1 VGRAI
6 LGEQAYALV
15 GHRSAHSSIRCN
27 SPTVVTTVSASGTL
41 SNARR
46 PHRAIHVMA
55 TMLPLPE
62 ALIVLNA
69 WGGCGDPDVTPQ
81 PLAYGTGIP
90 TCSPACGDQ
99 GGNNYYT
106 SRTSPAL
113 AEHAAEHPCGER
125 RSGHGAADPIRLT
138 GGTTYGDSRNLGRT
152 SL

>member
-1 VGRAI
+1 MQQSNSGHDSFRQWDN
-6 LGEQAYALV
+6 EQ
-15 GHRSAHSSIRCN
+15 C
-27 SPTVVTTVSASGTL
+27 SPPTPSV
-41 SNARR
+41 
-46 PHRAIHVMA
+46 HRAIHVMA

-106 SRTSPAL
+106 PRTSLVL

-125 RSGHGAADPIRLT
+125 RSGHGAADPIRLSLD
-138 GGTTYGDSRNLGRT
+138 GRHDLRGLPQSRSDLAIVAL
-152 SL
+152 S